1 MSRRLSGLAATPD
14 STGCFSTLGVVA
26 IGSGLSELE
35 LDLDVFAGPFDLL
48 LTIVLREE
56 LDLLEVELGEIVSAY
71 VGNLSESGEI
81 DLEATTEFL
90 LLIASLLE
98 LKSRLML
105 PQADPE
111 LEAMEPEEAVEEL
124 VARMLEY
131 RRYKEASAALVAL
144 FEGAAPYLYRSAP
157 LPSELRQ
164 VAIEAAEQAYD
175 PELLASAVGDLLTPP
190 EEIEMPRIPV
200 AISLRRRVAVL
211 RAAISAKRSLD
222 FDESFGGESREI
234 QAVTLLALLQLHGE
248 GAASWRQDEICG
260 PITITAR
267 TEVPVGGG

>member
-1 MSRRLSGLAATPD
+1 
-14 STGCFSTLGVVA
+14 VA
-26 IGSGLSELE
+26 IGSGLAELD

-71 VGNLSESGEI
+71 VETLSGRGDL

-98 LKSRLML
+98 LKTRLML

-111 LEAMEPEEAVEEL
+111 LEGMEPEEAVEEL

-131 RRYKEASAALVAL
+131 RRYREIAAAMATMLDA
-144 FEGAAPYLYRSAP
+144 AAPYLYRSAP
-157 LPSELRQ
+157 LPPELRR
-164 VAIEAAEQAYD
+164 VAVEAASQAYEPD
-175 PELLASAVGDLLTPP
+175 LLASAIGDLLTPP

-211 RAAISAKRSLD
+211 RAALTARSSLD
-222 FDESFGGESREI
+222 FDENFGSEGREV

-248 GAASWRQDEICG
+248 GMASWRQDEICG
-260 PITITAR
+260 PITIVR
-267 TEVPVGGG
+267 KGEPVGVGS

>member
-1 MSRRLSGLAATPD
+1 LAGPPD
-14 STGCFSTLGVVA
+14 STGSTSTLGSVA

-71 VGNLSESGEI
+71 VGTLSESGEI

-131 RRYKEASAALVAL
+131 RRYKEASAALVEM
-144 FEGAAPYLYRSAP
+144 FERSQPYLYRSAP
-157 LPSELRQ
+157 LPPELRR
-164 VAIEAAEQAYD
+164 VAVEAAGKAYE

-211 RAAISAKRSLD
+211 RAALTARASLD
-222 FDESFGGESREI
+222 FDQSFGRESREI

-248 GAASWRQDEICG
+248 GSASWRQDEICG
-260 PITITAR
+260 PITIIAGS
-267 TEVPVGGG
+267 EAPVGSG

>member
-1 MSRRLSGLAATPD
+1 MLLYACG
-14 STGCFSTLGVVA
+14 VA
-26 IGSGLSELE
+26 IGSGLAELD

-71 VGNLSESGEI
+71 VGTLSDSGEL

-105 PQADPE
+105 PQSDPD

-144 FEGAAPYLYRSAP
+144 LDGAAPYLFRSAP
-157 LPSELRQ
+157 LPPELRR
-164 VAIEAAEQAYD
+164 VAVEAASQAYD
-175 PELLASAVGDLLTPP
+175 PDLLTSSIGDLLTPP

-200 AISLRRRVAVL
+200 AISLRRRVSVL
-211 RAAISAKRSLD
+211 RAALSARASLD
-222 FDESFGGESREI
+222 FDESFGSEGREV

-248 GAASWRQDEICG
+248 GAATWRQDEICG
-260 PITITAR
+260 PITIVKTG
-267 TEVPVGGG
+267 EVAGVGS

>member
-1 MSRRLSGLAATPD
+1 M
-14 STGCFSTLGVVA
+14 A
-26 IGSGLSELE
+26 IGSGLADLD

-71 VGNLSESGEI
+71 VESLSERGEI

-111 LEAMEPEEAVEEL
+111 LEGMEPEEAVEEL
-124 VARMLEY
+124 IARMLEY
-131 RRYKEASAALVAL
+131 RKFKDASAELVSML
-144 FEGAAPYLYRSAP
+144 DAATPFLYRSAP
-157 LPSELRQ
+157 LPPELRR
-164 VAIEAAEQAYD
+164 VAVEAAAQAYD
-175 PELLASAVGDLLTPP
+175 PNILASAVGDLLTPP

-200 AISLRRRVAVL
+200 AISLRRRVSAL
-211 RAAISAKRSLD
+211 RAALAARPSLD
-222 FDESFGGESREI
+222 FDDSFGSEVREV
-234 QAVTLLALLQLHGE
+234 QAVTLLALLQLHGQGE
-248 GAASWRQDEICG
+248 ATWKQEEICG
-260 PITITAR
+260 PITITRSEGGAG
-267 TEVPVGGG
+267 VPA

>member
-1 MSRRLSGLAATPD
+1 MAVTPG
-14 STGCFSTLGVVA
+14 STGSFSTLGDVA

-71 VGNLSESGEI
+71 IGNLSDSGEI

-157 LPSELRQ
+157 LPAELRQ
-164 VAIEAAEQAYD
+164 VAIEAADQAYD
-175 PELLASAVGDLLTPP
+175 PELLASAVGDLLAPP

-211 RAAISAKRSLD
+211 RAAISTRQSLD
-222 FDESFGGESREI
+222 FDESFGSESREI

-248 GAASWRQDEICG
+248 GTATWRQDEICG

-267 TEVPVGGG
+267 SEVPVGGG

>member
-1 MSRRLSGLAATPD
+1 M
-14 STGCFSTLGVVA
+14 A
-26 IGSGLSELE
+26 IGSGLAELD

-71 VGNLSESGEI
+71 VDTLSGRGDL

-90 LLIASLLE
+90 LLVASLLE
-98 LKSRLML
+98 LKTRLML

-111 LEAMEPEEAVEEL
+111 LEGMEPEEAVEEL

-131 RRYKEASAALVAL
+131 RRYKDIAAALVTL
-144 FEGAAPYLYRSAP
+144 LEAATPYLYRSAP
-157 LPSELRQ
+157 LPAELRR
-164 VAIEAAEQAYD
+164 VAVEAASQAYEPD
-175 PELLASAVGDLLTPP
+175 LLASAIGDLLTPP

-211 RAAISAKRSLD
+211 RAALSAKPSLD
-222 FDESFGGESREI
+222 FDESFGGEGREV

-248 GAASWRQDEICG
+248 GLASWRQDEICG
-260 PITITAR
+260 PITIVRKGEPAG
-267 TEVPVGGG
+267 VGG